1 MYNYIHDTYFNYTA
15 KVAEQVSEFRRLI
28 TATCINGRRTLF
40 DVAAE
45 VVHKCI
51 DFWKVTGA
59 VIGYQ

>member
-45 VVHKCI
+45 VVNKC
-51 DFWKVTGA
+51 DFRKVSGA